1 MDLSS
6 NEMMLLVFERMV
18 LRIIFGAICVNG
30 KWRIRPRIFSK
41 DGNLHIS
48 PAADKNVV
56 IRCDGKSNFFVNN
69 VNVLDSLRNVTKK
82 YDDRYESQLELTKDI
97 ENIRNVLHTLN
108 NQMNIISNRTQT
120 SNFQDIPRIQRRL
133 RNAQSSIR
141 ALKANID
148 LDECSSDPCKNG
160 GTCVDLYKRFHC
172 LCPEGWAG
180 ASCEMDIDECYGL
193 AG

>member
-1 MDLSS
+1 MEFKKLQINYD
-6 NEMMLLVFERMV
+6 
-18 LRIIFGAICVNG
+18 
-30 KWRIRPRIFSK
+30 
-41 DGNLHIS
+41 H
-48 PAADKNVV
+48 
-56 IRCDGKSNFFVNN
+56 NF
-69 VNVLDSLRNVTKK
+69 
-82 YDDRYESQLELTKDI
+82 
-97 ENIRNVLHTLN
+97 
-108 NQMNIISNRTQT
+108 RTQT

-193 AG
+193 AGTDLGCQNKADCINTPGSYR